1 MEFSIKPTKT
11 SRQDGMLPQ
20 TIEQLIKKY
29 KLDSMWENIQKIVKE
44 IIEQNSGYVV
54 KKDGIMYIADTNVLE
69 EAKTVLKIGK
79 NALDISNNGI
89 NGEYQTIIS
98 LNGII
103 NADFITAGTLSA
115 NRIKGGT
122 LKLGGENNTNGSLQV
137 LSANG
142 EEVVN
147 IGKEG
152 IELHDGTT
160 IIGNGGVLSNLSFSS
175 MDWKEIGYSIFTP
188 SQSTYKYINIGVF
201 IPSNFVVTSAYLVLQ
216 LHPINYSYKKDKQ
229 VGYSR
234 NVNLFYEKLLT
245 GNVTPFNVEIA
256 SENYNYRLI
265 TNNTNAIN
273 CTGEEEKLNTY
284 ISNNIGNF
292 LTSGQGTLFQLRT
305 SDAVPTENIEWDD
318 YDKNRAARTGYVRA
332 MINVYGFLK

>member
-29 KLDSMWENIQKIVKE
+29 KLDSMWENIQKIVEE

-69 EAKTVLKIGK
+69 EAKTVLRIGK

-160 IIGNGGVLSNLSFSS
+160 IIGNGGVLSNLSFSERGS
-175 MDWKEIGYSIFTP
+175 LSIIVLLP
-188 SQSTYKYINIGVF
+188 VF
-201 IPSNFVVTSAYLVLQ
+201 LISKRANKSIPVS
-216 LHPINYSYKKDKQ
+216 
-229 VGYSR
+229 
-234 NVNLFYEKLLT
+234 
-245 GNVTPFNVEIA
+245 
-256 SENYNYRLI
+256 
-265 TNNTNAIN
+265 
-273 CTGEEEKLNTY
+273 
-284 ISNNIGNF
+284 
-292 LTSGQGTLFQLRT
+292 
-305 SDAVPTENIEWDD
+305 
-318 YDKNRAARTGYVRA
+318 
-332 MINVYGFLK
+332 

>member
-54 KKDGIMYIADTNVLE
+54 KKDSIMYIADTNVLE
-69 EAKTVLKIGK
+69 EAKTVLRIGK

-188 SQSTYKYINIGVF
+188 SQSTYKYRSI
-201 IPSNFVVTSAYLVLQ
+201 
-216 LHPINYSYKKDKQ
+216 YS
-229 VGYSR
+229 
-234 NVNLFYEKLLT
+234 F
-245 GNVTPFNVEIA
+245 
-256 SENYNYRLI
+256 
-265 TNNTNAIN
+265 
-273 CTGEEEKLNTY
+273 
-284 ISNNIGNF
+284 
-292 LTSGQGTLFQLRT
+292 
-305 SDAVPTENIEWDD
+305 
-318 YDKNRAARTGYVRA
+318 
-332 MINVYGFLK
+332 

>member
-44 IIEQNSGYVV
+44 IIEQNSVYVV

-69 EAKTVLKIGK
+69 EAKTVLRIGK

-256 SENYNYRLI
+256 SENYDYRLI

-273 CTGEEEKLNTY
+273 CTGEEGKLNTY